1 MSSEHLI
8 TGRKRTLIIVRR
20 TLTEPKTAF
29 AGVILEISFARF
41 MVSIATFNEE
51 SVPPRPFCCWGLVF
65 MIQTERAGEKT
76 CEVEVVTKGANPNR
90 DGRSSCHCHAP
101 RTNTAI

>member
-20 TLTEPKTAF
+20 KLTEPKTAF

-41 MVSIATFNEE
+41 MVSMATFNEE
-51 SVPPRPFCCWGLVF
+51 RVPPRPFGCWGLVS
-65 MIQTERAGEKT
+65 MIQTERASEKT
-76 CEVEVVTKGANPNR
+76 MRGEGCDQR
-90 DGRSSCHCHAP
+90 
-101 RTNTAI
+101 